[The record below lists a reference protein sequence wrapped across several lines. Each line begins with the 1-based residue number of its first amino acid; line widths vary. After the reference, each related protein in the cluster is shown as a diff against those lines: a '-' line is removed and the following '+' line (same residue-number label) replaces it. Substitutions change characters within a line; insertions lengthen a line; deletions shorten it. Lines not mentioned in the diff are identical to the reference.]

1 MTVTAL
7 PAAVGHPD
15 EPAPVRWVPT
25 RAGLLNVWRYYDETL
40 EFAGGRL
47 LLRGPNGSGK
57 SKALELLLPFLL
69 DANLRAQRLSTFGTA
84 ERTMH
89 WNLMGQGA
97 VGVTRVGYVWI
108 EFHRPGGPD
117 DEPRWFTA
125 GARLQASTR
134 TTTVTA
140 DYFTTGRRIGE
151 DLRLTTDAGVP
162 LSRPELTAVLGEHG
176 TRHDHAAGYRAT
188 VRHTLFPGMSEQ
200 RYDALILALLQL
212 RTPKLSQRL
221 DPALLSTLLSRA
233 LPPLGEGEVADL
245 AEGFERLDRQRERLA
260 RLDEE
265 ATAAAALADRQAD
278 YARRVLRA
286 GAATLISATSEM
298 DRCTRAARTS
308 EEQQAEAESARV
320 AAEARA
326 EELRL
331 VRADAGARLEA
342 LQDSDAY
349 REGAQLDDLRRRLG
363 QAREGARRAGEVRG
377 GAERTAAT
385 DDEAAQAART
395 AHDRADGVRA
405 ERLEEALRAGR
416 EAGLEAVVAQVRAG
430 ADRGLVRA
438 AVQSRRTQIGEVRRH
453 LAAWESA
460 VGLRASR
467 ETDLDRERAGYARA
481 DAAQTE
487 AGSTYTTALDTQ
499 RFRLEQWV
507 RGTREIAAAS
517 GETGL
522 DTLVDALLDAAES
535 EPEVLGVLA
544 DTTRGVD
551 REIDLVEADA
561 RRRASEAAARRDAVA
576 LDRDRV
582 ARETD
587 LPPEP
592 PPTRDADRSRRTL
605 RDGAP
610 LWRLVSFA
618 TGVDDVHQAAV
629 EAALQA
635 SGLLDAWVGPDGS
648 WLPADGH
655 DTEILRIAPAP
666 GSSLLEVLVPE
677 PDAPVPVARLRD
689 LLGSIAYSDDL
700 HVHPAVVSA
709 DGRFRLA
716 SLSGSWAKPS
726 AAHIGAAARER
737 ARRARLA
744 ELDEELAELDAVRAT
759 AERDADRALRR
770 RARLRAELDARPA
783 HRELDGARTTLG
795 RADAALAAADTAVR
809 DAVARRGEAESA
821 VGSALRALTAH
832 AAEHGLPADRD
843 ALDLLDQALTTC
855 HGVTRL
861 WMDADIAAGHARERA
876 ESATEQARR
885 SRDVAD
891 ERAEEAGAA
900 EDAARNLHVRL
911 ETVEQTVGA
920 QYREVLAEIG
930 RVRDGIA
937 EAEREGSRVT
947 TLRTELAEKIGRLQE
962 ARDRDRARR
971 DEAVTARDTAAARF
985 RGLWRLG
992 LAAEGGMSE
1001 DELVGSGHIG
1011 PGTRVTLDLARAV
1024 AAASSVSHD
1033 PRHVTESLGRL
1044 QETLHTSRDTLGT
1057 RADLTLGPATEDLAD
1072 PTVVGDVPVLRVVLD
1087 GRTLGARAL
1096 ARAVDAEARRS
1107 RHDITE
1113 AERELFDT
1121 TLTGETRRH
1130 LASRLREAEALK
1142 DTMNERLE
1150 GVRTASNVAVRLR
1163 WEVADDAPTGT
1174 AAARRLLLR
1183 DPTRLDADDRAAL
1196 HRFFR
1201 DRIDAARAEGTAGS
1215 WEDQLTEVFDYT
1227 RWHQFTVELD
1237 RGEGHDGPGWQKLT
1251 KRLHGALSGGEK
1263 AIALHLPLFAAVA
1276 AYYESVPSS
1285 PRLILLDEVFVGVD
1299 EINRGQVFGL
1309 LAALGLDLVLTSDH
1323 EWCAYREIDA
1333 IAVHQLLTGADD
1345 ADDAVTT
1352 ARWVWNGRTLEEA

>member
-1 MTVTAL
+1 M
-7 PAAVGHPD
+7 
-15 EPAPVRWVPT
+15 
-25 RAGLLNVWRYYDETL
+25 
-40 EFAGGRL
+40 
-47 LLRGPNGSGK
+47 
-57 SKALELLLPFLL
+57 
-69 DANLRAQRLSTFGTA
+69 
-84 ERTMH
+84 
-89 WNLMGQGA
+89 
-97 VGVTRVGYVWI
+97 
-108 EFHRPGGPD
+108 
-117 DEPRWFTA
+117 
-125 GARLQASTR
+125 
-134 TTTVTA
+134 
-140 DYFTTGRRIGE
+140 
-151 DLRLTTDAGVP
+151 P

-176 TRHDHAAGYRAT
+176 TRHDHAADYRAV
-188 VRHTLFPGMSEQ
+188 VRQTLFPGMSEQ

-265 ATAAAALADRQAD
+265 ATSAAALADRQAD

-298 DRCTRAARTS
+298 DRCTRTARTS
-308 EEQQAEAESARV
+308 EEQQADAESARA

-326 EELRL
+326 EELR
-331 VRADAGARLEA
+331 VARTDAGARLEA

-349 REGAQLDDLRRRLG
+349 REGSQLDDLRRRLG
-363 QAREGARRAGEVRG
+363 DARERARRADEARG
-377 GAERTAAT
+377 GAERTAAA
-385 DDEAAQAART
+385 DDESADAARR
-395 AHDRADGVRA
+395 ASDRVDAQCA

-416 EAGLEAVVAQVRAG
+416 EAGLDAVVAQVRAG

-438 AVQSRRTQIGEVRRH
+438 AVQSRRTQIDEVRRH
-453 LAAWESA
+453 VAAWENA
-460 VGLRASR
+460 VVLRTSR
-467 ETDLDRERAGYARA
+467 ETDLDRDRAAYARA
-481 DAAQTE
+481 ATTQSE
-487 AGSTYTTALDTQ
+487 AGSTYATARDSQ
-499 RFRLEQWV
+499 RFRLEQWI
-507 RGTREIAAAS
+507 RGTRELAAAP
-517 GETGL
+517 GETTL
-522 DTLVDALLDAAES
+522 DALVDALVDAAEA
-535 EPEVLGVLA
+535 EPAVLRLLA
-544 DTTRGVD
+544 DATRGID
-551 REIDLVEADA
+551 RDLDLTEADA
-561 RRRASEAAARRDAVA
+561 RRRAAEADTRRDAVA

-592 PPTRDADRSRRTL
+592 PRTRTADRARRTP

-618 TGVDDVHQAAV
+618 AGVDQAHQAAV

-635 SGLLDAWVGPDGS
+635 SGLLDAWVGPDGA

-655 DTEILRIAPAP
+655 DTVLHRLEPAP
-666 GSSLLEVLVPE
+666 GPSLLEVLVPE
-677 PDAPVPVARLRD
+677 PDTPVPTARLQD

-700 HVHPAVVSA
+700 QVHPAVVSA

-716 SLSGSWAKPS
+716 SLTGSWAKQS

-744 ELDEELAELDAVRAT
+744 ELDAELAELDAVRAA
-759 AERDADRALRR
+759 AEGDADRAVRR
-770 RARLRAELDARPA
+770 RARLRAELDARPD
-783 HRELDGARTTLG
+783 HRELDEARAALG

-821 VGSALRALTAH
+821 VGAALRALTAH
-832 AAEHGLPADRD
+832 AGEHGLPADRD
-843 ALDLLDQALTTC
+843 ALDILDQALTTC
-855 HGVTRL
+855 DGVTRL
-861 WMDADIAAGHARERA
+861 WLDADTAAAHARERA

-885 SRDVAD
+885 SRDVAA
-891 ERAEEAGAA
+891 ERAEEAGVAD
-900 EDAARNLHVRL
+900 DAARSLHARL

-920 QYREVLAEIG
+920 EYREVLAEIG
-930 RVRDGIA
+930 RMRERIA
-937 EAEREGSRVT
+937 AADREAHRVAKQ
-947 TLRTELAEKIGRLQE
+947 RTELAERIGRLQE
-962 ARDRDRARR
+962 ARDRDRAKR
-971 DEAVTARDTAAARF
+971 DEAVAARDTAAARF

-992 LAAEGGMSE
+992 LVSE
-1001 DELVGSGHIG
+1001 SGVSEEELVGSGHIG
-1011 PGTRVTLDLARAV
+1011 TGTRVTLDLARAI
-1024 AAASSVSHD
+1024 AAASSVAHE
-1033 PRHVTESLGRL
+1033 PRQVTESLGRL

-1072 PTVVGDVPVLRVVLD
+1072 PAVVGDVPILRVVLD

-1096 ARAVDAEARRS
+1096 AEALEAEAQRS

-1142 DTMNERLE
+1142 DTMNERLA

-1163 WEVADDAPTGT
+1163 WEIADDAPPGT

-1201 DRIDAARAEGTAGS
+1201 DRIDTARAEGTAGS

-1237 RGEGHDGPGWQKLT
+1237 RGEGHDGQGWQKLT

-1323 EWCAYREIDA
+1323 EWCLYREIDA
-1333 IAVHQLLTGADD
+1333 IAVHQLLTGSDD